1 MDPEIALTFP
11 TNELIVDFN
20 IHKWGRV
27 MEEIS
32 GYFLSDLVSFKM
44 TQLLFK
50 MTPLLFKMTS
60 YFLKWLPVTIHI
72 EKVTI
77 VTL

>member
-44 TQLLFK
+44 NQLLFK
-50 MTPLLFKMTS
+50 MTR
-60 YFLKWLPVTIHI
+60 YFLKWRVIF
-72 EKVTI
+72 
-77 VTL
+77 